1 MNSYQ
6 SAIKKLIKNNFKIKN
21 EIVQIKKSLNR
32 ITAFDI
38 ISPVNYP
45 ASDNTAFDG
54 YAINSKETNLLSS
67 KKSKK
72 FKIIKTLAAGDN
84 PNIKKIPKFSTI
96 EVMTGAIIQKPFDT
110 IIPIEQIHFFPNKSS
125 PKYIIFKKKININEY
140 IRPAGSDFKKGN
152 KVIKKGQLINPSH
165 ILALKTLGIE
175 KILVKKKPNIIF
187 YPTGNELSESKKIP
201 NWKIRNSNSIYLY
214 SFIKNLPINF
224 KEKKILRDKDIN
236 SFKNEI
242 KKNIRLNSDLV
253 ITSGAVSAGKF
264 DFIPNVI
271 KQFKL
276 KSFFKGVA
284 IRPGKPLMFAKFKNN
299 MCFFGLPGNP
309 ISSVVCFRF
318 FVLPLLFKS
327 LEINL
332 EKPIIA
338 KLKNNFS
345 KKKNFT
351 KFIKGKITFSKKGEI
366 EFEIFKGQES
376 YKMRS
381 FTKSNAWGVFKDG
394 ISNFKKGSNIECYS
408 SSGFNELLMG

>member
-125 PKYIIFKKKININEY
+125 PKYIILKKKININEY

-242 KKNIRLNSDLV
+242 KKNIKLNSDLV

-351 KFIKGKITFSKKGEI
+351 RFIKGKITFSKKGEV

-394 ISNFKKGSNIECYS
+394 ISNFKKGSNIECFS

>member
-1 MNSYQ
+1 
-6 SAIKKLIKNNFKIKN
+6 
-21 EIVQIKKSLNR
+21 
-32 ITAFDI
+32 
-38 ISPVNYP
+38 
-45 ASDNTAFDG
+45 
-54 YAINSKETNLLSS
+54 
-67 KKSKK
+67 
-72 FKIIKTLAAGDN
+72 
-84 PNIKKIPKFSTI
+84 
-96 EVMTGAIIQKPFDT
+96 MTGAIIQKPFDT

-125 PKYIIFKKKININEY
+125 PKYIILKKKINKNEY

-345 KKKNFT
+345 KKKIFT
-351 KFIKGKITFSKKGEI
+351 RFIKGKITFSKKGEI

-394 ISNFKKGSNIECYS
+394 ISNFKKGSNIECFS